1 MKQNAQV
8 RTKLLTAIMA
18 GVAGIGFVTAA
29 TAVGLD
35 HTPVGAGAEVAAP
48 INSQA
53 GGRAEANMDPTG
65 SASSNAQW
73 QSGAT
78 RGADSAAER
87 ASTTVEELEQST
99 AAELDAIGKPRTNH
113 SSTR

>member
-8 RTKLLTAIMA
+8 RTKFLTAIMA
-18 GVAGIGFVTAA
+18 GVAGVGFVTAA
-29 TAVGLD
+29 TAVGID
-35 HTPVGAGAEVAAP
+35 HTAVGAGAEVAAP
-48 INSQA
+48 IKSQA

-78 RGADSAAER
+78 RGADRAAER
-87 ASTTVEELEQST
+87 ASTTVEALEQST
-99 AAELDAIGKPRTNH
+99 AAELEAIGKPSAKR
-113 SSTR
+113 SGTR